1 MGGGEGGGILSEKIN
16 HVSNDPKGLFYFD
29 SNVISYIF
37 HGYVENPIPKIIEH
51 GGIPV
56 VSEIVIQELRAGS
69 PCGELELINQYG
81 FVFASAHEAL
91 FLDGRVTFYT
101 NPIENDTTEISNC
114 LDEFLH
120 KFVRSVSGSASVPDL
135 ASLLINSA
143 ETILDHLKT
152 DMIDESDPR
161 VLAAWGVS
169 KEKVSGTIKELRSLP
184 SPIFINTEIS
194 LSGNFSKVLGN
205 LKPPGI
211 IHQIT
216 LLPMLKD
223 AEFLK
228 ELTQPFTKD
237 ENIKERVH
245 TLCLTLASMGF
256 AREKRLAKDD
266 EKTSV
271 AGAKS
276 QFSDAYHIGAAASCD
291 LFLTT
296 DKRCAKLA
304 YAIYEA
310 LGIKTKICF
319 VTRENNKN
327 PYSLVGPEFWP

>member
-1 MGGGEGGGILSEKIN
+1 MSEEVK
-16 HVSNDPKGLFYFD
+16 HVSNDPNGLFYFD
-29 SNVISYIF
+29 SNVISYIA
-37 HGYVENPIPKIIEH
+37 HGHVENPIPKIVEH

-56 VSEIVIQELRAGS
+56 VSEVVIQELRAGS
-69 PCGELELINQYG
+69 PCGELELINQYD

-114 LDEFLH
+114 LDDFLH

-143 ETILDHLKT
+143 ETILDYLKT
-152 DMIDESDPR
+152 DMMDEADPR
-161 VLAAWGVS
+161 VLAAWAAS
-169 KEKVSGTIKELRSLP
+169 NEKVSTSILELRSLP
-184 SPIFINTEIS
+184 SPVSINTELS
-194 LSGNFSKVLGN
+194 LLSDFSKVVGN

-211 IHQIT
+211 VNQIT
-216 LLPMLKD
+216 LLPMLND

-228 ELTQPFTKD
+228 ELTQPFAKD
-237 ENIKERVH
+237 ENIKERIQ
-245 TLCLTLASMGF
+245 TLCLTLISMGF

-266 EKTSV
+266 EKKSI
-271 AGAKS
+271 AGSKS

-291 LFLTT
+291 LFLTA

-310 LGIKTKICF
+310 LGIKTQVCF
-319 VTRENNKN
+319 VTSEVSKS
-327 PYSLVGPEFWP
+327 PFSLVGSEFWP